1 MLERLS
7 FHVEQEM
14 RSLSSIIKGGRT
26 RDQGIFDFS
35 VRVPQKVVVEE
46 IYEDVVPQEEDIT
59 TMHHITSKIIEE
71 KKAELEA
78 LEQQIASRIA
88 EADQKVDEIL
98 SEAHAKA
105 KAIEEEA
112 KQQKEAILSAAY
124 EKEKEVLASAEAE
137 LERIK
142 NEGLQ
147 EKAEMLGQVEG
158 EVVETMITL
167 LSHIISD
174 ELTYHK
180 DWLLLVV
187 RKMLRRQDIEENA
200 TLLVSPKCYEA
211 LEVHKEKILQDIR
224 KLSEIKSDESLNDSS
239 CVLVTSQ
246 GNIEYDVR
254 HGLEKVISELRIL
267 KSIS

>member
-1 MLERLS
+1 
-7 FHVEQEM
+7 M

-26 RDQGIFDFS
+26 RDQGVFDFS

-46 IYEDVVPQEEDIT
+46 VYEDVISQDEDMS

-78 LEQQIASRIA
+78 LEQQIACRMA

-98 SEAHAKA
+98 AEAYAKAHAL
-105 KAIEEEA
+105 EEEA
-112 KQQKEAILSAAY
+112 KVQKTAILSAAY
-124 EKEKEVLASAEAE
+124 EKEKEVLTSAEAE

-158 EVVETMITL
+158 EVVETMISL
-167 LSHIISD
+167 ISHIISD
-174 ELTYHK
+174 ELTYNK

-187 RKMLRRQDIEENA
+187 RKMLRRQDIEGD
-200 TLLVSPKCYEA
+200 TILFVSPKCYEA
-211 LEVHKEKILQDIR
+211 LEGHKEEILQDIR
-224 KLSEIKSDESLNDSS
+224 KLSEIKIDESLNDSS
-239 CVLVTSQ
+239 CILVTSE